1 MDVAVAV
8 LVAADIKI
16 RYITQ
21 VKKSKFND
29 PNEQLIISM
38 TKIST
43 QDITMMYS
51 F

>member
-1 MDVAVAV
+1 MDVAVGV

-29 PNEQLIISM
+29 PSEQLIISM
-38 TKIST
+38 IKIST
-43 QDITMMYS
+43 QDIKMMYS